1 MGKVFISYAH
11 ERPEHDERV
20 LALANA
26 LRGHGVDAE
35 IDRYEDAPPYGWAQ
49 WCAEQLR
56 PDVSDHV
63 LMICNETYL
72 KRVEN
77 RVPADEGRGVFW
89 EGAIINNYLYTEKE
103 NLRFLPILFDDT
115 PQETIPAAIRTHT
128 SFRIRDFALA
138 DEGYD
143 ALYRK
148 LTNQPETVRPPL
160 GPREAR
166 TTFPLV
172 APSRLFR
179 GSNTGSDV
187 FVGREEELQALDAAW
202 DEATKKNVVT
212 IVAWGGVGKTS
223 LVSHW
228 ATRKLAEGGVARYFD
243 WSFFTKSDAGG
254 GDKTA
259 STDLFLKSALE
270 FFGDTALAN
279 SSASAWDKGAALA
292 RLVAEHKALL
302 ILDGLEPLQDAKTGA
317 IREEGLV
324 ALLRGLAGAN
334 RGLCLVTTRQ
344 EVPELNQFRDTTA
357 PEWRLSRIST
367 AASVEL
373 LQKVGVEGEPEE
385 LEQLAA
391 DLKGHALSLNML
403 GRFLVEAYDGD
414 VRKRDLVD
422 LSEADDSETGGHAFQ
437 VMDAY
442 NRWLSDDGRDV
453 ELAILRLLGLFDRPA
468 TPDCLAALRQEPAIE
483 GLTDTLV
490 DLSDARWN
498 VAAKQLVKLGLV
510 EEQEWEP
517 LRVSG
522 YGEEIAQRCRAEGA
536 HGYQSDI
543 GPPQPFRAAFD
554 EGVALDAHPLVREYF
569 AGQGL
574 ARGAEAWR
582 SAHARLFDHLV
593 TSVPHWPDGL
603 DALQPLYQAVAHG
616 CQGGRY
622 REAFDVYR
630 ERILRGDRSA
640 QAQYSGRRLG
650 AWSANLAAVASFFT
664 RPWTTPLAE
673 FDTTDRGWLLNE
685 AGFCLRSL
693 SRLGE
698 ARRPMRMALEIV
710 RQGGISETTRVAAN
724 NVGDVELLLGDI
736 DGAIAV
742 AAENIGV
749 DVRPSSR
756 KILLRTLHAH
766 ALSHAGRF
774 DEALAEFDRA
784 AEEQKAA
791 APDVPLYSVAGFRSC
806 DLLLHYPELAAWRV
820 MLGLDVPDKRVLNLS
835 QTAEMHALKTLELAT
850 QNRSGALTTGLDQLN
865 LARAALYHSLILP
878 AEFPDARDAA
888 GAAIVAAVDNLRA
901 AHIVSW
907 IAEALLTRAW
917 VAMVHGDPRRT
928 LADLDEV
935 QDLAERAPMPLL
947 LADMHLYRARLFFR
961 EYRAA
966 AVADMNAAH
975 ALIAKHGYWLRREEF
990 EDAMVIGDQREL

>member
-26 LRGHGVDAE
+26 LRDHGVDAE

-72 KRVEN
+72 RRVEN

-103 NLRFLPILFDDT
+103 NLRFLPVLFDDT
-115 PQETIPAAIRTHT
+115 PLHTIPVAIRTHT

-138 DEGYD
+138 DEGYAD
-143 ALYRK
+143 LYRR
-148 LTNQPETVRPPL
+148 LTNQPETPRPSL

-166 TTFPLV
+166 TTFPLI

-202 DEATKKNVVT
+202 DGATKKNVVT

-228 ATRKLAEGGVARYFD
+228 ATGKLADGSVERYFD
-243 WSFFTKSDAGG
+243 WSFFTAAGA
-254 GDKTA
+254 DKGA
-259 STDLFLKSALE
+259 STDHFLKSALE

-279 SSASAWDKGAALA
+279 SNAKAWDKGAALA
-292 RLVAEHKALL
+292 RLVAEQKALL

-344 EVPELNQFRDTTA
+344 EVADLRQFRDTTA

-373 LQKVGVEGEPEE
+373 LKQAGVNGKPDE
-385 LEQLAA
+385 LEQLAT
-391 DLKGHALSLNML
+391 DLKGHALTLSML
-403 GRFLVEAYDGD
+403 GRFLAEAYDGD

-422 LSEADDSETGGHAFQ
+422 LSEADDSETSGHAFQ

-442 NRWLSDDGRDV
+442 NRWLTDDGRDV

-490 DLSDARWN
+490 DLSEAKWN
-498 VAAKQLVKLGLV
+498 LAANQLVKLGLV

-517 LRVSG
+517 RRVTG
-522 YGEEIAQRCRAEGA
+522 YDEATADRCRAEGA
-536 HGYQSDI
+536 RGWHLDI
-543 GPPQPFRAAFD
+543 GAPQPFPTSF
-554 EGVALDAHPLVREYF
+554 ESGVALDAHPLVREYF
-569 AGQGL
+569 ADQGR
-574 ARGAEAWR
+574 ARGEESWR
-582 SAHARLFDHLV
+582 AAHERLFDHL
-593 TSVPHWPDGL
+593 TASVPYWPEGL
-603 DALQPLYQAVAHG
+603 DGLQPLYQAVAHG
-616 CQGGRY
+616 CHGARY
-622 REAFDVYR
+622 KDALTVYQQ
-630 ERILRGDRSA
+630 RILRGDDSPQARYSA
-640 QAQYSGRRLG
+640 RRLG
-650 AWSANLAAVASFFT
+650 ASSANLAAAACFFAE
-664 RPWTTPLAE
+664 PWTKPFPA
-673 FDTTDRGWLLNE
+673 FNADDRAWLLND
-685 AGFCLRSL
+685 AAFGLRAL

-698 ARRPMRMALEIV
+698 ARRPSQMAMESV
-710 RQGGISETTRVAAN
+710 RQEGRAENTRVAAN
-724 NVGDVELLLGDI
+724 NHGELQLLLGDL
-736 DGAIAV
+736 DGAIGT
-742 AAENIGV
+742 AAANLPADGA
-749 DVRPSSR
+749 PTSR
-756 KILLRTLHAH
+756 TVVVLRTLHAI
-766 ALSHAGRF
+766 ALEHAGRT
-774 DEALAEFDRA
+774 DEAFAEFDRA
-784 AEEQKAA
+784 RAEQEEAMPH
-791 APDVPLYSVAGFRSC
+791 APALYSTAGFRWC
-806 DLLLHYPELAAWRV
+806 DFMLHHVEQVAWR
-820 MLGLDVPDKRVLNLS
+820 MTIGIDIAETWTATRIQRV
-835 QTAEMHALKTLELAT
+835 EMHASHTLEQAKQHRL
-850 QNRSGALTTGLDQLN
+850 GFLTIGLDLLS
-865 LARAALYHSLILP
+865 LARAALYRFTIHPDDDPNVREQAGEQIL
-878 AEFPDARDAA
+878 
-888 GAAIVAAVDNLRA
+888 AAVENLRGA
-901 AHIVSW
+901 NNQGWLARC
-907 IAEALLTRAW
+907 LLTRAW
-917 VAMVHGDPRRT
+917 VAMAQDDPAQCRAT
-928 LADLDEV
+928 LDEV
-935 QDLAERAPMPLL
+935 QDVAARAPMPLI
-947 LADMHLYRARLFFR
+947 LADTHLYRARLFR
-961 EYRAA
+961 DDRAA
-966 AVADMNAAH
+966 AQRELEAARK
-975 ALIAKHGYWLRREEF
+975 LIEKHGYARRNEELA
-990 EDAMVIGDQREL
+990 DADAVVRA